1 MKPEPDTKRI
11 WSKAKPTRPG
21 KYLTR
26 HASDGSSINAENRN
40 TLLTVVDVTRRG
52 RGLSVFCAAY
62 NDRVPMSTIGD
73 LELEWAIFKE

>member
-1 MKPEPDTKRI
+1 MKSEPDTERI

-26 HASDGSSINAENRN
+26 HASDGSSINEK
-40 TLLTVVDVTRRG
+40 TGCTVVDVTRRG

-62 NDRVPMSTIGD
+62 NDRVPMSLIGD
-73 LELEWAIFKE
+73 WELEWAAIKE